1 MSEIKK
7 TENGIT
13 TKYKGVWNATICVEE
28 LFDKDKFTEKD
39 LHDFVNRCGK
49 YSEEKLQKNR

>member
-7 TENGIT
+7 TKNGAT

-28 LFDKDKFTEKD
+28 KFYK
-39 LHDFVNRCGK
+39 
-49 YSEEKLQKNR
+49 